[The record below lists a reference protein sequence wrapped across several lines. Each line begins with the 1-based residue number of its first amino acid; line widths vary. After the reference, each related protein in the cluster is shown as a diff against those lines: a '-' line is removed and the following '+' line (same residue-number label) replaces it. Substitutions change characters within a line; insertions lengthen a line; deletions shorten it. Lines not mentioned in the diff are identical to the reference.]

1 MGEIIFLSFLGS
13 IGVVLYILTYSFE
26 INLLDKSGG
35 AAMFPRIVIIF
46 LLVFIIIRIISLII
60 AQKRTPFVFKEL
72 FQGKKLLF
80 VTSLAAYVILMKPLG
95 YIICS
100 ILFLLFIVNNFFV
113 SVHSGWG
120 TPKQIAVRNILSILF
135 VIGMKLFF
143 SNVLKVFLP
152 VGIFG
157 I

>member
-46 LLVFIIIRIISLII
+46 LLVFIIIRIIFLII

-100 ILFLLFIVNNFFV
+100 ILFLLFIVNNFYV

-135 VIGMKLFF
+135 VIGMKFFF

-152 VGIFG
+152 AGIFG